1 MASLGMLSLWD
12 AYVPPPY
19 VRRSND
25 CVLLQVLESPWQPLM
40 DTRKPIV
47 YIVDDDKDLR
57 TSLAW
62 LLESVSIQAQCFAG
76 AEEFLAHYD
85 PNLAACLVLDVR
97 MPETSGFQLQAMLN
111 ERGAALPIIFVSA
124 HGDIPMSVQAMKN
137 GALDFVEKPYNPQQM
152 LERIQ
157 AAMKAAVQV
166 QAGAEQKRQLQQRL
180 DLLTGREREVL
191 GMVIDGKASKVIAR
205 ELNISVK
212 TVDVHRTKIKEKMGV
227 SSIALLVREVLDLGT
242 P

>member
-1 MASLGMLSLWD
+1 
-12 AYVPPPY
+12 
-19 VRRSND
+19 
-25 CVLLQVLESPWQPLM
+25 M
-40 DTRKPIV
+40 DTRKPVV

-85 PNLAACLVLDVR
+85 PSSPACLVLDVR

-157 AAMKAAVQV
+157 AALKAAVQV
-166 QAGAEQKRQLQQRL
+166 HAGAEQKRQLQQRL

-227 SSIALLVREVLDLGT
+227 SSIALLVREVLDLGG

>member
-1 MASLGMLSLWD
+1 
-12 AYVPPPY
+12 
-19 VRRSND
+19 
-25 CVLLQVLESPWQPLM
+25 M
-40 DTRKPIV
+40 DTRKPVV

-85 PNLAACLVLDVR
+85 PDSPACLVLDVR

-157 AAMKAAVQV
+157 AALKAAVQV
-166 QAGAEQKRQLQQRL
+166 HAGAEQKRQLQQRL

-227 SSIALLVREVLDLGT
+227 SSIALLVREVLDLGV

>member
-1 MASLGMLSLWD
+1 
-12 AYVPPPY
+12 
-19 VRRSND
+19 
-25 CVLLQVLESPWQPLM
+25 M
-40 DTRKPIV
+40 DTRKPVV

-62 LLESVSIQAQCFAG
+62 LLESVSIQAQCFAS

-85 PNLAACLVLDVR
+85 ASSPACLVLDVR

-157 AAMKAAVQV
+157 AALKAAVQV
-166 QAGAEQKRQLQQRL
+166 HAGAEQKRQLQQRL

-227 SSIALLVREVLDLGT
+227 SSIALLVREVLDLGV

>member
-1 MASLGMLSLWD
+1 MEI
-12 AYVPPPY
+12 
-19 VRRSND
+19 R
-25 CVLLQVLESPWQPLM
+25 
-40 DTRKPIV
+40 TPIV

-62 LLESVSIQAQCFAG
+62 LLESVSVKAQCFAG

-85 PNLAACLVLDVR
+85 PRQPACLVLDVR
-97 MPETSGFQLQAMLN
+97 MPQTSGFQLQEILN
-111 ERGAALPIIFVSA
+111 RRGSTLPTIFVSA
-124 HGDIPMSVQAMKN
+124 QGDIPMSVTAMKN

-152 LERIQ
+152 IDRIQ
-157 AAMKAAVQV
+157 AALKTAVQA
-166 QAGAEQKRQLQQRL
+166 QADQEQREHLQGKL
-180 DLLTGREREVL
+180 ALLTSREREVL
-191 GMVIDGKASKVIAR
+191 MLVVDGKASKVIAH

-227 SSIALLVREVLDLGT
+227 TSIAMLVREVLY

>member
-1 MASLGMLSLWD
+1 M
-12 AYVPPPY
+12 
-19 VRRSND
+19 
-25 CVLLQVLESPWQPLM
+25 E
-40 DTRKPIV
+40 TRKPVV

-62 LLESVSIQAQCFAG
+62 LLESVSVQALCFAG
-76 AEEFLAHYD
+76 ADEFLAHYD
-85 PNLAACLVLDVR
+85 PDQPACLVLDVR
-97 MPETSGFQLQAMLN
+97 MPETSGFQLQEILN
-111 ERGAALPIIFVSA
+111 ARGIALPTLFVSA
-124 HGDIPMSVQAMKN
+124 HGDIPMSVKAMKN
-137 GALDFVEKPYNPQQM
+137 GAIDFVEKPYNPQQM

-157 AAMKAAVQV
+157 AALKDAVQV
-166 QAGAEQKRQLQQRL
+166 HAGAAQRQQLQSKL

-227 SSIALLVREVLDLGT
+227 SSIAMLVREVLDLGGKEAAVKQVGRG
-242 P
+242 

>member
-1 MASLGMLSLWD
+1 M
-12 AYVPPPY
+12 
-19 VRRSND
+19 
-25 CVLLQVLESPWQPLM
+25 E
-40 DTRKPIV
+40 TRKPVV

-62 LLESVSIQAQCFAG
+62 LLESVSVQALCFAG
-76 AEEFLAHYD
+76 ADEFLSHYD
-85 PNLAACLVLDVR
+85 PDQPACLVLDVR
-97 MPETSGFQLQAMLN
+97 MPETSGFQLQDILN
-111 ERGAALPIIFVSA
+111 ERGIALPTLFVSA
-124 HGDIPMSVQAMKN
+124 HGDIPMSVKAMKN
-137 GALDFVEKPYNPQQM
+137 GAIDFVEKPYNPQQM

-157 AAMKAAVQV
+157 AALKDAVQV
-166 QAGAEQKRQLQQRL
+166 HAGATQRQHLQSKL

-227 SSIALLVREVLDLGT
+227 SSIAMLVREVLDLGGRDAAAKQVGRG
-242 P
+242 

>member
-1 MASLGMLSLWD
+1 MEN
-12 AYVPPPY
+12 
-19 VRRSND
+19 R
-25 CVLLQVLESPWQPLM
+25 
-40 DTRKPIV
+40 TPIV

-62 LLESVSIQAQCFAG
+62 LLESVSVKAQCFAG

-85 PNLAACLVLDVR
+85 PRQPACLVLDVR
-97 MPETSGFQLQAMLN
+97 MPQTSGFQLQEILN
-111 ERGAALPIIFVSA
+111 RRGSTLPTIFVSA
-124 HGDIPMSVQAMKN
+124 HGDIPMSVTAMKN

-152 LERIQ
+152 IDRIQ
-157 AAMKAAVQV
+157 AALKTAVQA
-166 QAGAEQKRQLQQRL
+166 QADQEQREHLQGKL
-180 DLLTGREREVL
+180 ALLTSREREVL
-191 GMVIDGKASKVIAR
+191 MLVVDGKASKVIAR

-227 SSIALLVREVLDLGT
+227 TSIAMLVREVLY

>member
-1 MASLGMLSLWD
+1 MEI
-12 AYVPPPY
+12 
-19 VRRSND
+19 R
-25 CVLLQVLESPWQPLM
+25 
-40 DTRKPIV
+40 TPIV

-62 LLESVSIQAQCFAG
+62 LLESVSVKAQCFAG

-85 PNLAACLVLDVR
+85 PRQPACLVLDVR
-97 MPETSGFQLQAMLN
+97 MPQTSGFQLQEILN
-111 ERGAALPIIFVSA
+111 RRGSTLPTIFVSA
-124 HGDIPMSVQAMKN
+124 HGDIPMSVTAMKN

-152 LERIQ
+152 IERIQ
-157 AAMKAAVQV
+157 AALRTAVSAQLD
-166 QAGAEQKRQLQQRL
+166 QEQRQLLQGKL
-180 DLLTGREREVL
+180 ALLTSREREVL
-191 GMVIDGKASKVIAR
+191 MLVLDGKASKVIAR

-227 SSIALLVREVLDLGT
+227 TSIAMLVREVLY

>member
-1 MASLGMLSLWD
+1 
-12 AYVPPPY
+12 
-19 VRRSND
+19 
-25 CVLLQVLESPWQPLM
+25 M

-76 AEEFLAHYD
+76 AEEFLAQYD

-157 AAMKAAVQV
+157 AALKAAVQV

-191 GMVIDGKASKVIAR
+191 GMVVDGKASKVIAR

-227 SSIALLVREVLDLGT
+227 SSIALLVREVLDLGA

>member
-1 MASLGMLSLWD
+1 M
-12 AYVPPPY
+12 
-19 VRRSND
+19 
-25 CVLLQVLESPWQPLM
+25 E
-40 DTRKPIV
+40 TRKPVV

-62 LLESVSIQAQCFAG
+62 LLESVSVQALCFAG
-76 AEEFLAHYD
+76 ADEFLSHYD
-85 PNLAACLVLDVR
+85 PDQPACLVLDVR
-97 MPETSGFQLQAMLN
+97 MPETSGFQLQEILN
-111 ERGAALPIIFVSA
+111 ERGIALPTLFVSA
-124 HGDIPMSVQAMKN
+124 HGDIPMSVKAMKN
-137 GALDFVEKPYNPQQM
+137 GAIDFVEKPYNPQQM

-157 AAMKAAVQV
+157 AALKDAVQV
-166 QAGAEQKRQLQQRL
+166 HAGATQRQHLQSKL

-227 SSIALLVREVLDLGT
+227 SSIAMLVREVLDLGGRDAAAKQVGRG
-242 P
+242 

>member
-1 MASLGMLSLWD
+1 
-12 AYVPPPY
+12 
-19 VRRSND
+19 
-25 CVLLQVLESPWQPLM
+25 M
-40 DTRKPIV
+40 DTRKPVV

-85 PNLAACLVLDVR
+85 PGSPACLVLDVR

-111 ERGAALPIIFVSA
+111 ERSAALPIIFVSA

-157 AAMKAAVQV
+157 AALKAAVQV
-166 QAGAEQKRQLQQRL
+166 HAGAEQKRQLQQRL

-227 SSIALLVREVLDLGT
+227 SSIALLVREVLDLGV

>member
-1 MASLGMLSLWD
+1 M
-12 AYVPPPY
+12 
-19 VRRSND
+19 
-25 CVLLQVLESPWQPLM
+25 E
-40 DTRKPIV
+40 TRKPVV

-62 LLESVSIQAQCFAG
+62 LLESVSVQALCFAG
-76 AEEFLAHYD
+76 ADEFLSHYD
-85 PNLAACLVLDVR
+85 PDQPACLVLDVR
-97 MPETSGFQLQAMLN
+97 MPETSGFQLQEILN
-111 ERGAALPIIFVSA
+111 ERGIALPTLFVSA
-124 HGDIPMSVQAMKN
+124 HGDIPMSVKAMKN
-137 GALDFVEKPYNPQQM
+137 GAIDFVEKPYNPQQM

-157 AAMKAAVQV
+157 AALKDAVQV
-166 QAGAEQKRQLQQRL
+166 HAGATQRQHLQSKL

-227 SSIALLVREVLDLGT
+227 SSIAMLVREVLDLGGKDVAT
-242 P
+242 KQVGRG

>member
-1 MASLGMLSLWD
+1 
-12 AYVPPPY
+12 
-19 VRRSND
+19 
-25 CVLLQVLESPWQPLM
+25 M

-76 AEEFLAHYD
+76 AEEFLAQYD

-157 AAMKAAVQV
+157 TALKAAVQV

-191 GMVIDGKASKVIAR
+191 GMVVDGKASKVIAR

-227 SSIALLVREVLDLGT
+227 SSIALLVREVLDLGA

>member
-1 MASLGMLSLWD
+1 
-12 AYVPPPY
+12 
-19 VRRSND
+19 
-25 CVLLQVLESPWQPLM
+25 M

-157 AAMKAAVQV
+157 AALKAAVQV
-166 QAGAEQKRQLQQRL
+166 HAGAEQKRQLQQRL

>member
-1 MASLGMLSLWD
+1 MEI
-12 AYVPPPY
+12 
-19 VRRSND
+19 R
-25 CVLLQVLESPWQPLM
+25 
-40 DTRKPIV
+40 TPIV

-62 LLESVSIQAQCFAG
+62 LLESVSVKAQCFAG

-85 PNLAACLVLDVR
+85 PRQPACLVLDVR
-97 MPETSGFQLQAMLN
+97 MPQTSGFQLQEILN
-111 ERGAALPIIFVSA
+111 RRGSTLPTIFVSA
-124 HGDIPMSVQAMKN
+124 HGDIPMSVTAMKN

-152 LERIQ
+152 IDRIQ
-157 AAMKAAVQV
+157 AALKTAVQA
-166 QAGAEQKRQLQQRL
+166 QDDQEQREHLQGKL
-180 DLLTGREREVL
+180 ALLTSREREVL
-191 GMVIDGKASKVIAR
+191 MLVVDGKASKVIAR

-227 SSIALLVREVLDLGT
+227 TSIAMLVREVLY

>member
-1 MASLGMLSLWD
+1 
-12 AYVPPPY
+12 
-19 VRRSND
+19 
-25 CVLLQVLESPWQPLM
+25 M
-40 DTRKPIV
+40 DTRKPVV

-62 LLESVSIQAQCFAG
+62 LLESVSVQAECFAG

-85 PNLAACLVLDVR
+85 PTQPACLVLDVR

-157 AAMKAAVQV
+157 AALKAAVQV
-166 QAGAEQKRQLQQRL
+166 QAGAQQKRQLQQRL

-227 SSIALLVREVLDLGT
+227 SSIALLVR
-242 P
+242 

>member
-1 MASLGMLSLWD
+1 
-12 AYVPPPY
+12 
-19 VRRSND
+19 
-25 CVLLQVLESPWQPLM
+25 M
-40 DTRKPIV
+40 DTRKPVV

-85 PNLAACLVLDVR
+85 PGSPACLVLDVR

-111 ERGAALPIIFVSA
+111 ERGAALPILFVSA

-157 AAMKAAVQV
+157 AALKAAVQV
-166 QAGAEQKRQLQQRL
+166 HAGAEQKRQLQQRL

-227 SSIALLVREVLDLGT
+227 SSIALLVREVLDLGV